1 MPRVMQADGFV
12 FYMYFKD
19 HGVPH
24 VHAGRAGT
32 WCVIAVG
39 TGDVPPRI
47 VEEGDM
53 KPIDARR
60 AVWIVNSSQELL
72 LARWRKYS
80 GKSDA

>member
-1 MPRVMQADGFV
+1 MGGFV

-39 TGDVPPRI
+39 THDAPPRI
-47 VEEGDM
+47 MEEGDM

>member
-1 MPRVMQADGFV
+1 MPQVMQADGFV
-12 FYMYFKD
+12 FYMYFGD

-24 VHAGRAGT
+24 VHAGRAGA
-32 WCVIAVG
+32 WCVIGLG
-39 TGDVPPRI
+39 TPDDPPCI
-47 VEEGDM
+47 LEAGEM

-80 GKSDA
+80 GKSDT

>member
-1 MPRVMQADGFV
+1 MPQVMRVDGFV
-12 FYMYFKD
+12 FYMYFRD

-24 VHAGRAGT
+24 VHAGLAGAR
-32 WCVIAVG
+32 CVIGLG
-39 TGDVPPRI
+39 TPDEPPCI
-47 VEEGDM
+47 LEAGDM

-72 LARWRKYS
+72 LAKWRKYS

>member
-1 MPRVMQADGFV
+1 MPCVMRMDGFV
-12 FYMYFKD
+12 FYMYFRD

-24 VHAGRAGT
+24 VHAGRAGV
-32 WCVIAVG
+32 WCVIGLG
-39 TGDVPPRI
+39 TPDKPPYI
-47 VEEGDM
+47 LEEGDM

-72 LARWRKYS
+72 LANWRKHS